1 LFYSAGFEVAL
12 SCSMI
17 CLLQLQWQVSF
28 PSHTLSSRKV
38 SLSTGEKSVRLWHF
52 VSHFPLG
59 ADLPED
65 CRDAEDDGEHDGR
78 IGLPVMRLR
87 IPTTCDAQY

>member
-1 LFYSAGFEVAL
+1 
-12 SCSMI
+12 MI
-17 CLLQLQWQVSF
+17 CLLQLQLQVSF
-28 PSHTLSSRKV
+28 RLHTLSSRKI
-38 SLSTGEKSVRLWHF
+38 SLSAGEKSVRLWHF

-65 CRDAEDDGEHDGR
+65 CRDTEDDSEHDSR

-87 IPTTCDAQY
+87 VPATCDGPQY